1 MSPAE
6 AVTKLQNLSEERAGK
21 VFALI
26 EDLAEL
32 EALENAVDLKDAREA
47 LAELEE
53 ARTPFSGNPKAPA
66 HETVAEDPTI
76 SYEQLRR
83 EVGLAR

>member
-1 MSPAE
+1 MSSAE

-21 VFALI
+21 VLALV

-47 LAELEE
+47 LAELAE
-53 ARTPFSGNPKAPA
+53 ARTPCFANSKVPA

-76 SYEQLRR
+76 PYEQLRR